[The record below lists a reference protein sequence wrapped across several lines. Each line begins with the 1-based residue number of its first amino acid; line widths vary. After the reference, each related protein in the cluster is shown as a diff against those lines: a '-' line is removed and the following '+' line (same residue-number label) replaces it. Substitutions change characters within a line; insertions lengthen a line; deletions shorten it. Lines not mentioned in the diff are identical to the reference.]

1 MRVPYRG
8 AIHQNRAHQGGVAL
22 GPYLE
27 GACAHIPLEERS
39 GVVGFAGDFC
49 DVCRPTKLI
58 MKLYAEV
65 FGIVDLGERLIVD
78 LVLGL
83 DGVLLVGDAQEL
95 AFVWMELHHPGSLPV
110 LKTVQIFL

>member
-1 MRVPYRG
+1 
-8 AIHQNRAHQGGVAL
+8 
-22 GPYLE
+22 
-27 GACAHIPLEERS
+27 
-39 GVVGFAGDFC
+39 
-49 DVCRPTKLI
+49 

-65 FGIVDLGERLIVD
+65 FGIVDQGERLIVD

-83 DGVLLVGDAQEL
+83 DGVLLVGDAHEL